1 MKKSEE
7 KLSPCEFKLIAQE
20 RKEENRLHC
29 VVAKSEKKTSLKD
42 FYRAR
47 DQLAVK
53 KQKIIKLKIM
63 KVLLA

>member
-29 VVAKSEKKTSLKD
+29 VVAKSEKKNVFKGLLS
-42 FYRAR
+42 RAR
-47 DQLAVK
+47 PIGIK
-53 KQKIIKLKIM
+53 KTKNH
-63 KVLLA
+63 